1 MRKFQHH
8 KNSTLQRIF
17 QVSSRRDT
25 IKYKCNAQIQIVAR
39 FRAPFFRA
47 PPLMGRKI
55 PAAWSAAAGC
65 FRRVDVGI
73 DPYGAKWETGTFSPD
88 TRGFSNTLCR
98 GGRLCPPS
106 KFVDFSWLFVGAD
119 AHIGPSGCETG
130 AAAIFRWTRAVFH
143 TPRRGGRL
151 CPPIKMLRFRIGFP

>member
-1 MRKFQHH
+1 MEFD
-8 KNSTLQRIF
+8 
-17 QVSSRRDT
+17 DT
-25 IKYKCNAQIQIVAR
+25 IGLSYPV
-39 FRAPFFRA
+39 
-47 PPLMGRKI
+47 
-55 PAAWSAAAGC
+55 
-65 FRRVDVGI
+65 
-73 DPYGAKWETGTFSPD
+73 
-88 TRGFSNTLCR
+88 CR

-151 CPPIKMLRFRIGFP
+151 CPPAGKRPFLWKTDAKSQHFQWADVGIGPYKRPRKFNEFRGRTEPPAPTNGIR